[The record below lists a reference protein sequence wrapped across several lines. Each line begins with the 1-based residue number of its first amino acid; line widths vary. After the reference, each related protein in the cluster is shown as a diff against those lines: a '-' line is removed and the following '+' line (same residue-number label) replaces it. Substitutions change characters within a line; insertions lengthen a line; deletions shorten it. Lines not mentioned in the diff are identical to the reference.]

1 MDVPRFDYSPTALDA
16 CASSRKGRRMI
27 ETPRS
32 ESPRWEWRIFG
43 AELTALGARL
53 GAPVDPPRRSEEI
66 YLLNGATPHSAKI
79 RHGALE
85 VKRLLQVDRDGLEL
99 WSPAFRGEFP
109 LDAGRVR
116 EAFGALALAP
126 PPLASDRYDQESFLG
141 EIVAKRDDLKPVW
154 VKKARRRFS
163 VCGCAAECV
172 RLQVGAVPL
181 ESVAL
186 ECADKS
192 RLEAA
197 LRALGVDSRLNVNF
211 PKGVERAAALVT

>member
-1 MDVPRFDYSPTALDA
+1 
-16 CASSRKGRRMI
+16 MI
-27 ETPRS
+27 ETARS
-32 ESPRWEWRIFG
+32 EPPRWEWRIFG
-43 AELTALGARL
+43 ADLTALEARL
-53 GAPVDPPRRSEEI
+53 GAPLDPQRRSEEI
-66 YLLNGATPHSAKI
+66 YLLNATTPHSAKI
-79 RHGALE
+79 RQSALE

-109 LDAGRVR
+109 LDAGRIR
-116 EAFGALALAP
+116 EAFAALALAP
-126 PPLASDRYDQESFLG
+126 PPLASDRYDQEAFLG
-141 EIVAKRDDLKPVW
+141 EIVAMRGELRPIW

-181 ESVAL
+181 ESVAV
-186 ECADKS
+186 ESADKS

-197 LRALGVDSRLNVNF
+197 LRALGVDPRLNVNF